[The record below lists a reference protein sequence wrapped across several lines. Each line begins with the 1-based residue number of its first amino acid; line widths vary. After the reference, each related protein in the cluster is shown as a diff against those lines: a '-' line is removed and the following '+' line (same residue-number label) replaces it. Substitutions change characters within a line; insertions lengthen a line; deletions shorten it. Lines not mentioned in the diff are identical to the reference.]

1 MQKKKYITLFTI
13 SIVAAVLSIIT
24 IILYFFPFT
33 NGLKTNEIYKQSL
46 QNVVEVKAETAN
58 VGQSFGTGEI
68 ISKDG
73 KIVTNAH
80 VVTYSNANA
89 TTQFDTYTIR
99 FSFEEQYRPVELEK
113 YDSNLDLAVL
123 KLKDTSGLNL
133 KPIKIGNSSNL
144 QAGDTIYAVGNA
156 SNYGIGIFQGTVSN
170 PLINVVANG
179 VTRAAIQCDL
189 TIAAGNS
196 GGALLNTKGELVGI
210 TTFRVKDT
218 SGNVVYGIVYSVPIN
233 IVLDFVNQ

>member
-1 MQKKKYITLFTI
+1 MPKKKYITLCTI
-13 SIVAAVLSIIT
+13 SIVALLLSAVA

-33 NGLKTNEIYKQSL
+33 NELKANAIYKQSL
-46 QNVVEVKAETAN
+46 QNVVEVKAETSN

-73 KIVTNAH
+73 KIITNAH
-80 VVTYSNANA
+80 VVTYSNLGVDTPF
-89 TTQFDTYTIR
+89 TTFTIR
-99 FSFEEQYRPVELEK
+99 FSFEEEYRPVELEK

-123 KLKDTSGLNL
+123 KLKDIIGLNL
-133 KPIKIGNSSNL
+133 KPVKIGNSSKL

-156 SNYGIGIFQGTVSN
+156 SNYGIGIFEGTVSN

-210 TTFRVKDT
+210 TTFRVKDI

-233 IVLDFVNQ
+233 IVMNFVNQ